1 MFPLHRCHDYPN
13 LIRRWKSVARRAG
26 LKIRMFSEIDGYP
39 LFIAESPR
47 IDMGEKGIY
56 LSAGI
61 HGDEAASTEGL
72 IAWVEN
78 HSEMLQETHFTL
90 LPCLNPWG
98 LIHNCRFDR
107 KGNDLNR
114 SFHHNRVHGIRDLK
128 KLLVGRRFL
137 MSMALHEDY
146 DAQGVY
152 LYEIAQRASYY
163 GLELLEAARSVIP
176 IDPRYT
182 VDGRRMSRPGYM
194 RRTLKQGQLLPGPE
208 ALFLHL
214 HHSDHTFTIETP
226 SEFSLDMRIKAQQ
239 ILIQAA
245 VTIALR
251 QEKA

>member
-1 MFPLHRCHDYPN
+1 MFPLHRSHDYPN
-13 LIRRWKSVARRAG
+13 LIQRWKSAARRTG
-26 LKIRMFSEIDGYP
+26 LKVRVFSEIDGHP
-39 LFIAESPR
+39 LYIVESAR
-47 IDMGEKGIY
+47 VDLEQKGIY

-78 HSEMLQETHFTL
+78 YGEMLQETHFTL

-107 KGNDLNR
+107 QGNDLNR

-128 KLLVGRRFL
+128 KLLVRRKFL
-137 MSMALHEDY
+137 MAMALHEDY

-152 LYEIAQRASYY
+152 LYEIAQRNTYY

-194 RRTLKQGQLLPGPE
+194 RRTLKQGKLLLGPE

-226 SEFSLDMRIKAQQ
+226 SEFSLDIRVKAQQ
-239 ILIQAA
+239 TLIQAA

-251 QEKA
+251 GRKA